1 MVATPC
7 LAYCTIVLAI
17 TGHQTQRS
25 TLATLAREER
35 LPSSLLFAGIDGIGK
50 HLVARELA
58 KQLLCQASAKAAQ
71 GGCGECRPCKLF
83 ESGNHPDIHT
93 LNFGTDGASVD
104 DIRQVLERLSLRAFM
119 GTRKVAI
126 FNNADAISLVGANC
140 ILKSLEEPRPENFF
154 ILIASNASKLPA
166 TILSRCQRWFFDR
179 LSEDE
184 IREVLRARGA
194 SEEEI
199 ALATFA
205 DGSIGALSTIRSRTE
220 SADEIAAVLDAAWRG
235 DIARITRAAQEW
247 GGEKATIAEKL
258 SFLRTQI
265 RSRLLANASNLAAAA
280 VWAHAL
286 QNTID
291 AEYVIV
297 DRHVNPT
304 LIILRVL
311 RSCSQELAVGY
322 QMTPNRYPTIL
333 EDLAL

>member
-1 MVATPC
+1 M
-7 LAYCTIVLAI
+7 
-17 TGHQTQRS
+17 
-25 TLATLAREER
+25 E
-35 LPSSLLFAGIDGIGK
+35 GIGK

-58 KQLLCQASAKAAQ
+58 RQLLCQATQAAPQ

-83 ESGNHPDIHT
+83 DAGNHPDIHT
-93 LNFGTDGASVD
+93 LNFGGDGASVD

-126 FNNADAISLVGANC
+126 FNDADAISIVGANC

-154 ILIASNASKLPA
+154 ILIASNPSKLPT

-179 LSEDE
+179 LSEEE
-184 IREVLRARGA
+184 IKEILRGRAA

-199 ALATFA
+199 ALAAFA
-205 DGSIGALSTIRSRTE
+205 DGSVGALANIRSRTE
-220 SADEIAAVLDAAWRG
+220 SADEIEAVLNAAWKG
-235 DIARITRAAQEW
+235 DIARVTRAAQEW
-247 GGEKATIAEKL
+247 GAEKSTL
-258 SFLRTQI
+258 REKINFLRMQI
-265 RSRLLANASNLAAAA
+265 RHRLVNRAGDLGAAA

-291 AEYVIV
+291 AEYLILE
-297 DRHVNPT
+297 RHVNPT
-304 LIILRVL
+304 LILLRVL
-311 RSCSQELAVGY
+311 RSCSQEFASGY